1 MVSVSLLI
9 ALVAVATAQKCSS
22 SGKCRCGGSSGTAD
36 YGSNGGSNGGYGSN
50 GGSHGGGYGSNGS
63 NGGYG
68 SNGGSNSNYGS
79 NGGSN
84 GGDSNG
90 GGDPV
95 GALGDLF
102 SGALMN
108 KTATGGSG
116 GSGGGDPFGSLFSGA
131 LQNKTATGGSMGS
144 MGGTSCPCS
153 AACQMNCLSV
163 CMTNLGLMSTACRTC
178 ERQHQC
184 ESCLNCYRAQ
194 FANMTAGST
203 GGGSG
208 GGGGSYGSYTGGSY
222 SGGGSSYGSSYRSYN
237 SGSGGMSGYGS
248 GGSNDPC
255 ASVCASSGCTSQ
267 ADAHKPHCAKCAG
280 CKSSYSSMPTTM
292 GSGSYDDDG
301 SNFGG
306 SYGSDGSLGPS
317 TNGSGPTCCPCST
330 PASTPFPTPRLT
342 AGATHSPTAAPTPAP
357 TPKPIDC
364 VMTPWK
370 TGGACSESCGG
381 GTQSQTRKI
390 TRNAQHRGT
399 ACGEKQRSRGC
410 NNFACPTYKFKT
422 TRWYKCSHRCD
433 ASGGS
438 KPPQQR
444 RQISCVRSDG
454 KTFSA
459 THKECQSLKAAD
471 GTTQVAKPA
480 ATRTCN
486 TKACATYIW
495 QTSSWSK
502 CQDADGKLKTCTGD
516 DGISG
521 KIKRTVKCID
531 SATKQDAADSLC
543 PSAALETERIC
554 NTRKCVTYSWDIGAY
569 SACSKTCG
577 GGAMTRSVNCTG
589 SDLIAQAN
597 DESCNKIKRMR
608 KPVAVGKCNTAKC
621 DKCAMVRGGGKECSG
636 HGSCAAATGAC
647 TCTGGFTG
655 PQCDAPPGCSGV
667 LDKKD
672 RCCLGTLNPDG
683 TCCKSSGSRVA
694 SITADGGCCRS
705 GVLDVCGKCDGT
717 ATAIDA
723 IGTCCSPPG
732 TIGEDSLCCPSGVF
746 DTCGVCA
753 GDDSSCNV
761 KGGLTLA
768 PPAGETADS
777 VLADAG
783 KLQTF
788 KDGFK
793 VNLVATLG
801 VPEGAVSVG
810 AVVKQNGRRRLLQGV
825 AARRLASGDL
835 DASFQIEQAKVSAA
849 GGAAKSAV
857 DVTSSLADAAAS
869 GSGAF
874 SGATVAA
881 AEPAAVCGNGACEGG
896 ERCTDSTCS
905 TGCTGDCPY
914 QVKACPTAWWTNGGE
929 CAGRGKCIGAS
940 GACDCFTKQGYVGA
954 ACDECADG
962 YVMRPSTRECV
973 RVLSTADK
981 ATDTTPAPTPM
992 RSDVKVPATVTG
1004 YTTEDFTA
1012 AVLNAYRTAWSAK
1025 TGANLGD
1032 VDVRNVASARRR
1044 LSALELRSAAGHGS
1058 SSSSSSSSGRD
1069 SGGGRLLAAA
1079 SVKFDVFVSLKDPTA
1094 ASDYETRVQNVGD
1107 AELLQSFGESLTAAG
1122 ESLPA
1127 GLATTKSAPSTVP
1140 ITSAPTPAPPPA
1152 VVPRAP
1158 YVPSDTVKRLHK
1170 YMKNTGRVDEQYDP
1184 KKTVEAAGAVAVVAA
1199 VAGVLMLLLYV
1210 LFMFCQKCCKSCKC
1224 CYKAHLSEAHHCR
1237 AKVIQTFLFLL
1248 FCGLLCGSVKGR
1260 DSFHKAAD
1268 TLAPALSQTAG
1279 LFNEMEAGAVGM
1291 VASSG
1296 QFDAGF
1302 TTLTACSPTKCGA
1315 CPWPGD
1321 EAKNG
1326 READWDKSARTLLIG
1341 SDANGG
1347 AAATMRPQ
1355 IATFKEQGG
1364 KLHKMLKGQ
1373 GAQLQKISDSMA
1385 KDGKKYIDAFIGVTI
1400 AFGFLVA
1407 ALGIVGVWCLSE
1419 KKGCH
1424 FSSLFLVLA
1433 QVLGLLFVVL
1443 LIVLVTLQ
1451 ASTSAFLAE
1460 VCYQPVPE
1468 TTLIDTLTQ
1477 DGTYN
1482 VLNKEQFDV
1491 PTLKYYFTCNGTNA
1505 LGTKLEAAM
1514 DQIAGLDPELRRVQE
1529 CDTLALRKAV
1539 PGASAAM
1546 ANVQYALS
1554 CPRVQSLLLTFTRDA
1569 VCTHMV
1575 DGLFFLWAVQ
1585 ASAGMFLI
1593 VALFVMRLVMQSFHM
1608 GNNKQQGGIP
1618 MAGIMP
1624 QQPVIPQA
1632 MVADQL
1638 THYSKANPQNTV

>member
-1 MVSVSLLI
+1 M
-9 ALVAVATAQKCSS
+9 
-22 SGKCRCGGSSGTAD
+22 
-36 YGSNGGSNGGYGSN
+36 
-50 GGSHGGGYGSNGS
+50 
-63 NGGYG
+63 
-68 SNGGSNSNYGS
+68 
-79 NGGSN
+79 
-84 GGDSNG
+84 
-90 GGDPV
+90 
-95 GALGDLF
+95 
-102 SGALMN
+102 
-108 KTATGGSG
+108 
-116 GSGGGDPFGSLFSGA
+116 
-131 LQNKTATGGSMGS
+131 
-144 MGGTSCPCS
+144 
-153 AACQMNCLSV
+153 
-163 CMTNLGLMSTACRTC
+163 
-178 ERQHQC
+178 
-184 ESCLNCYRAQ
+184 
-194 FANMTAGST
+194 
-203 GGGSG
+203 
-208 GGGGSYGSYTGGSY
+208 
-222 SGGGSSYGSSYRSYN
+222 
-237 SGSGGMSGYGS
+237 
-248 GGSNDPC
+248 
-255 ASVCASSGCTSQ
+255 
-267 ADAHKPHCAKCAG
+267 
-280 CKSSYSSMPTTM
+280 
-292 GSGSYDDDG
+292 
-301 SNFGG
+301 
-306 SYGSDGSLGPS
+306 
-317 TNGSGPTCCPCST
+317 
-330 PASTPFPTPRLT
+330 LT

-364 VMTPWK
+364 VMTGWNAAA
-370 TGGACSESCGG
+370 ACSKSCGG
-381 GTQSQTRKI
+381 GTQSQTRSI
-390 TRNAQHRGT
+390 TRNAQHGGT
-399 ACGEKQRSRGC
+399 ACGETQRDRGC

-438 KPPQQR
+438 KLPQQR

-454 KTFSA
+454 KTFPA

-471 GTTQVAKPA
+471 GTTQVAKPN

-502 CQDADGKLKTCTGD
+502 CQGADGKLKTCTGD

-554 NTRKCVTYSWDIGAY
+554 NTRKCVTYSWGIGTY
-569 SACSKTCG
+569 GACSKTCG
-577 GGAMTRSVNCTG
+577 GGTMTRSVKCEG
-589 SDLIAQAN
+589 SDGVVLAN
-597 DESCNKIKRMR
+597 NESCNKIKAMR
-608 KPVAVGKCNTAKC
+608 KPVAVGKCNTVKC

-647 TCTGGFTG
+647 TCTDGYAGM
-655 PQCDAPPGCSGV
+655 QCDAPPGCSGV

-683 TCCKSSGSRVA
+683 TCCKSSGSKVA

-732 TIGEDSLCCPSGVF
+732 AIGEDSLCCPSGVF

-761 KGGLTLA
+761 SGGLTLE
-768 PPAGETADS
+768 PPVGETADS

-783 KLQTF
+783 KLQKF
-788 KDGFK
+788 KDDFAD
-793 VNLVATLG
+793 NLVAALG
-801 VPEGAVSVG
+801 VPADAVSVS
-810 AVVKQNGRRRLLQGV
+810 AVVKQARRRRLLQGV
-825 AARRLASGDL
+825 VARRLASGDL
-835 DASFQIEQAKVSAA
+835 DAKFQIEQAKVSAA

-869 GSGAF
+869 GIGAF
-874 SGATVAA
+874 AGATVAA

-896 ERCTDSTCS
+896 ERCTDPSCS

-914 QVKACPTAWWTNGGE
+914 QVKACPTAWWPNGGE

-954 ACDECADG
+954 ACDECAEG

-973 RVLSTADK
+973 RVLSATDKTA
-981 ATDTTPAPTPM
+981 DTTPAPTPM
-992 RSDVKVPATVTG
+992 RSDVKVPVTVTG
-1004 YTTEDFTA
+1004 YTTTTFTA

-1058 SSSSSSSSGRD
+1058 SSSGGG
-1069 SGGGRLLAAA
+1069 GGGRLLAAT

-1107 AELLQSFGESLTAAG
+1107 AELLQSFGEALTAAV
-1122 ESLPA
+1122 EPLPA
-1127 GLATTKSAPSTVP
+1127 GLATTKSAPSSVP
-1140 ITSAPTPAPPPA
+1140 ITSAPTPVPPPA

-1158 YVPSDTVKRLHK
+1158 YAPSDTVKTLHK
-1170 YMKNTGRVDEQYDP
+1170 YMKNTGRVEEQYDP

-1210 LFMFCQKCCKSCKC
+1210 LFVFCQKCCKCCKC

-1237 AKVIQTFLFLL
+1237 AKVIQTLLFLL

-1296 QFDAGF
+1296 QFDTGF

-1341 SDANGG
+1341 SGGNGG

-1355 IATFKEQGG
+1355 IATFREQGG
-1364 KLHKMLKGQ
+1364 NLHKMLKGQ

-1407 ALGIVGVWCLSE
+1407 AFGIVGVWCLSD

-1477 DGTYN
+1477 EGTYN
-1482 VLNKEQFDV
+1482 VLKTEQFDV

-1608 GNNKQQGGIP
+1608 GNKQQGAGQGGIP

-1638 THYSKANPQNTV
+1638 TRYSKANPQNTV